1 MGLLTSAWSLTEVSS
16 FGVNSLVMSWL
27 CIYMYI
33 HVELS
38 YTNGE
43 VTIKS
48 LHQG

>member
-27 CIYMYI
+27 CIYI